1 MKNTLMFTFT
11 IILSITIVNG
21 QNTVKYSA
29 DKAVSYV
36 TYAMSHPL
44 HDWEG
49 TSKNVNSVLLLN
61 PENKQIAKVAV
72 LIPVSSFDSQNAN
85 RDSHMIEVLEGL
97 KYPNVTFTSTSIIN
111 NGNKSSV
118 IGDLIFH
125 GVKKSITF
133 DVVTKTTD
141 KTIEASGTFVVK
153 MSDFKI
159 ENPSLMGISTKD
171 EIGIKFFVV
180 YKSN

>member
-1 MKNTLMFTFT
+1 MKNTLMITLALF
-11 IILSITIVNG
+11 LSITIINA
-21 QNTVKYSA
+21 QNNVKYVA
-29 DKAVSYV
+29 DKSVSYV

-49 TSKNVNSVLLLN
+49 TSKDVNSALLLN
-61 PENKQIAKVAV
+61 PENKQIVKVAV
-72 LIPVSSFDSQNAN
+72 VIPVSTFDSHNAN

-97 KYPNVTFTSTSIIN
+97 KFPSINFTSTSIIN
-111 NGNKSSV
+111 NGNKLSV
-118 IGDLIFH
+118 VGDLIFH

-133 DVVTKTTD
+133 DAVTKTAD
-141 KTIEASGTFVVK
+141 ETIEVSGTFVVK

-159 ENPSLMGISTKD
+159 ENPSLMGMATKD

-180 YKSN
+180 YKPK